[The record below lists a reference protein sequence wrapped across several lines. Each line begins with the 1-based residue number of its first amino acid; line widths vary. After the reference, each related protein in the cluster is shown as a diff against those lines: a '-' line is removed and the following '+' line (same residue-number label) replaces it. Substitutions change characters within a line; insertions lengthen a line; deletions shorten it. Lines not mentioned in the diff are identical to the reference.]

1 MLRSLSLIVLRNHL
15 WDFIAKDWTSWRGK
29 LSKQYSFIIHVYW
42 FPHDFYQWKLN
53 PNLNSQENHFTGLWH
68 FALWE
73 LKTMILL
80 NGKHSIPRWSPSHKS
95 EISEATQALNDIWQ
109 RWTWSSLG
117 STKENLKPTGLLQI
131 KVSYTQTIKL
141 KFQIYFHSS
150 TMVCLTSFLKK
161 KKNKPH
167 TIRCDMQRF
176 L

>member
-1 MLRSLSLIVLRNHL
+1 MLLSLSLIVLRNHL
-15 WDFIAKDWTSWRGK
+15 WDFIVKDSTSWRGK

-95 EISEATQALNDIWQ
+95 NRDLWGNT
-109 RWTWSSLG
+109 
-117 STKENLKPTGLLQI
+117 STKWYMTAVDMVKSGLHKGKP
-131 KVSYTQTIKL
+131 QTHWTTSNKRKL
-141 KFQIYFHSS
+141 
-150 TMVCLTSFLKK
+150 
-161 KKNKPH
+161 H
-167 TIRCDMQRF
+167 TDN
-176 L
+176 